1 MRTSGE
7 NERRTTGRRS
17 LAARTTLLL
26 LLLILLA
33 AASGCSNGEPLI
45 VIVTPT
51 NGSFEAGA
59 TVGVAGV
66 LVNIDSAAIAD
77 VRVNGVSVLPL
88 TGMTFST
95 TVTLDTVA
103 IVNPIATV
111 SRVTGMS
118 PPS

>member
-17 LAARTTLLL
+17 LAARRTLL

-66 LVNIDSAAIAD
+66 LVKRAAAIAAA
-77 VRVNGVSVLPL
+77 R
-88 TGMTFST
+88 
-95 TVTLDTVA
+95 A
-103 IVNPIATV
+103 AE
-111 SRVTGMS
+111 RA
-118 PPS
+118 